1 MHALVQAIILRDSA
15 GPKAEQAIV
24 FDGLPTP
31 PPQNTSRAP
40 NWMVRNR
47 LAVAVMV
54 PNALLLAVVLG
65 AANTGWLRTLYASMR
80 ICTAAFSVSVK
91 RLEMDGSHWLM
102 PSARRL
108 EKAVGKVRM

>member
-1 MHALVQAIILRDSA
+1 M
-15 GPKAEQAIV
+15 
-24 FDGLPTP
+24 
-31 PPQNTSRAP
+31 
-40 NWMVRNR
+40 RNR

-54 PNALLLAVVLG
+54 PKALLLAVVLG

-80 ICTAAFSVSVK
+80 ICTDAFSVNAK

-108 EKAVGKVRM
+108 EKVVEKVRR